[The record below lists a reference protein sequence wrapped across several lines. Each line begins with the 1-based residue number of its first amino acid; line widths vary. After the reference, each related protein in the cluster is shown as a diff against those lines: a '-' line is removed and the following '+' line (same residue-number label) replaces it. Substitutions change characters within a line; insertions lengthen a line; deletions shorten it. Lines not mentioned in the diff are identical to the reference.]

1 MAIHAIREARR
12 CLQCEKPACREKG
25 CPLHTNIPEMI
36 RLFLEGNMSAAGTM
50 LFDNNPMSVFC
61 SLVCDH
67 EGQCEGNCIQ
77 GKQTGSSVQIS
88 SIEHYISDAYLDRLV
103 LTKEPDKGQK
113 VAVIGSG
120 PAGLTVA
127 VRLAR
132 QGYAV
137 TIFDRKDRIGGML
150 RYGIPEFRLPKKL
163 LDRYEKK
170 LRALGIHIRPN
181 TTIGGALRIDDLFD
195 DGYDAVFI
203 GVGTWRAR
211 RLGVKGESLG
221 NVHYAVDYLQ
231 NPDAYELGD
240 TVAVIGAG
248 NSAMDVARTVI
259 RHGSRYVTVYS
270 RDQKVTASRRE
281 LEYTQADGVEIAYGV
296 ETLAITDEGPLFV
309 YRQYNEAG
317 EIVSRS
323 EPKISAADSTIIA
336 VSQRAKDKLSSTT
349 IGLDSNERGLLE
361 VDEDGR
367 TTRAGVF
374 AGGDVTLG
382 PWNVVQAT
390 KNAKHVA
397 EAMSEYLREKAREE

>member
-1 MAIHAIREARR
+1 MAAHVINEARR
-12 CLQCEKPACREKG
+12 CLQCEKPTCRENG
-25 CPLHTNIPEMI
+25 CPVQTNIPEMI

-77 GKQTGSSVQIS
+77 GKQTGSPVQIS

-103 LTKEPDKGQK
+103 LTREPDKGQK

-137 TIFDRKDRIGGML
+137 TVFDRKDRIGGML

-211 RLGVKGESLG
+211 RLGVKGEGLG

-296 ETLAITDEGPLFV
+296 ETLAITDEGPMFV
-309 YRQYNEAG
+309 YRKYNEAG

-323 EPKISAADSTIIA
+323 EPAISAADSIIIA

-382 PWNVVQAT
+382 PWNVVQAV
-390 KNAKHVA
+390 KSAKHVA
-397 EAMSEYLREKAREE
+397 EAMADYLKEKAREE

>member
-12 CLQCEKPACREKG
+12 CLQCTSPTCRETG
-25 CPLHTNIPEMI
+25 CPVQTDIPEMI
-36 RLFLEGNMSAAGTM
+36 RLFLEGNMSAAGNM

-67 EGQCEGNCIQ
+67 ESQCEGNCIQ
-77 GKQTGSSVQIS
+77 GKKTGSPVQIS
-88 SIEHYISDAYLDRLV
+88 SIEHYISDAFLDRLV
-103 LTKEPDKGQK
+103 LTREPEKGQK

-127 VRLAR
+127 VTLAR
-132 QGYAV
+132 QGYTV
-137 TIFDRKDRIGGML
+137 TVFERKDRIGGML
-150 RYGIPEFRLPKKL
+150 RYGIPEFRLPKKI

-170 LRALGIHIRPN
+170 LRALGVHIRPN
-181 TTIGGALRIDDLFD
+181 TTVGGALLIDDLFD

-231 NPDAYELGD
+231 NPDAYDLGD

-259 RHGSRYVTVYS
+259 RHGSRYVTIYS
-270 RDQKVTASRRE
+270 RDRKVTASKRE

-309 YRQYNEAG
+309 QRVYNEEG
-317 EIVSRS
+317 EIVSRK
-323 EPKISAADSTIIA
+323 EPAISAADSVIIA

-367 TTRAGVF
+367 TTRMGVF

-382 PWNVVQAT
+382 PWNVVQAV
-390 KNAKHVA
+390 KSAKHVA
-397 EAMSEYLREKAREE
+397 EAMSEYLKAKAREE

>member
-1 MAIHAIREARR
+1 MAIHVIREARR
-12 CLQCEKPACREKG
+12 CLQCATPTCRENG
-25 CPLHTNIPEMI
+25 CPVKTNIPEMI
-36 RLFLEGNMSAAGTM
+36 KLFLEGNLNEAGAL
-50 LFDNNPMSVFC
+50 LFENNPMSVFC

-77 GKQTGSSVQIS
+77 GRESDSPVQIS

-103 LTKEPDKGQK
+103 ATREPDKGQK

-127 VRLAR
+127 VNLAR
-132 QGYAV
+132 QGYNV
-137 TIFDRKDRIGGML
+137 TVFERKDKIGGML
-150 RYGIPEFRLPKKL
+150 RYGIPEFRLPKKS
-163 LDRYEKK
+163 LDRYEKI
-170 LRALGIHIRPN
+170 LRALGVHIRPN

-195 DGYDAVFI
+195 DGFDAVFI

-240 TVAVIGAG
+240 TVAIIGAG

-259 RHGSRYVTVYS
+259 RHGSRYVTIYS
-270 RDQKVTASRRE
+270 RDNKVTASKRE
-281 LEYTQADGVEIAYGV
+281 VEYTLADGVEIAYGV

-309 YRQYNEAG
+309 RRKYNEAG

-323 EPKISAADSTIIA
+323 EPAISAADSTIIA

-349 IGLDSNERGLLE
+349 IGLDCNERGLLE
-361 VDEDGR
+361 VDENGM
-367 TTRAGVF
+367 TTRLGVF

-382 PWNVVQAT
+382 PWNVVQAV
-390 KNAKHVA
+390 KNARHVA
-397 EAMSEYLREKAREE
+397 EAMSNYLKEKAREE